1 MPTTTRSSTT
11 LLTAGA
17 VLILAVGAIH
27 AIEAPD
33 HLEEQ
38 TYIGVL
44 FVLNAIGA
52 LVAAI
57 GIARDRRSGWLL
69 GMLVA
74 AGAFVAFVL
83 SRTTGLPSYH
93 EAEWEP
99 LGLVSLI
106 FEAAYVL
113 VAARALAAPATTA
126 RTRREQRREPLATQF

>member
-1 MPTTTRSSTT
+1 MPTKKRISTP

-17 VLILAVGAIH
+17 LLILAVGAIH

-44 FVLNAIGA
+44 FVLNAVGA

-57 GIARDRRSGWLL
+57 GIVRGARSAWIL
-69 GMLVA
+69 GAVVA
-74 AGAFVAFVL
+74 IGAFAAFIL

-93 EAEWEP
+93 ETEWEP
-99 LGLVSLI
+99 LGIVSLGL
-106 FEAAYVL
+106 EAAYAIVC
-113 VAARALAAPATTA
+113 ARALATPATAA
-126 RTRREQRREPLATQF
+126 RRPRTRREPLATQY

>member
-1 MPTTTRSSTT
+1 MPTKTRTSTS
-11 LLTAGA
+11 LITAGA

-57 GIARDRRSGWLL
+57 GIARGMRGAWVL
-69 GMLVA
+69 GAVVA
-74 AGAFVAFVL
+74 IGAFVAFIL
-83 SRTTGLPSYH
+83 SRTTGLPSFK
-93 EAEWEP
+93 EAEWKT
-99 LGLVSLI
+99 LGVVSMIL
-106 FEAAYVL
+106 EAAYVM
-113 VAARALAAPATTA
+113 VAARALSARPSAARP
-126 RTRREQRREPLATQF
+126 RTRREPLAT